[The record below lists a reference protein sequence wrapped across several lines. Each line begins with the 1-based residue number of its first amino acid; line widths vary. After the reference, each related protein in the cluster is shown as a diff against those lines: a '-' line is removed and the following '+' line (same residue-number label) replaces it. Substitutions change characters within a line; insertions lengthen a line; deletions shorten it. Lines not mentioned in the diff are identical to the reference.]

1 MSTKIEKSN
10 ASLFLQSIVLR
21 ELQLLQSEW
30 SLLFK
35 TFLKLKHCDTVQFFC
50 IVIAEFIGSSGTY
63 ESFQLFLTTLHDH
76 DLYLLFQTHQGS
88 KKNLLVT
95 KCTCK

>member
-21 ELQLLQSEW
+21 EFQLLQSEW

-35 TFLKLKHCDTVQFFC
+35 TFLKLKHCDTVRFF
-50 IVIAEFIGSSGTY
+50 A
-63 ESFQLFLTTLHDH
+63 
-76 DLYLLFQTHQGS
+76 
-88 KKNLLVT
+88 
-95 KCTCK
+95 